1 MTSDA
6 VALLLLDYMQC
17 SPAAAGLQRCG
28 LASAGLH
35 AMQPCCCWTS
45 TLWPCFCWTTCNA
58 ALLLLDFNAVAL
70 LLLDYMQCSPAAAG
84 LQRCGLASAR
94 LHAMQPCCCWTSTLW
109 SCFCWT
115 TCKAALLLL
124 DFNAVALRRLDHTQC
139 SPAAAGLQY
148 LAGLRWT
155 SLRALQLLSL
165 SPACPTL
172 SWTLLDFTLC
182 AAAAVTQPC
191 MPHT

>member
-35 AMQPCCCWTS
+35 AMQPCCRWTS

-58 ALLLLDFNAVAL
+58 ALLLLDFNAVAS

-84 LQRCGLASAR
+84 LQ
-94 LHAMQPCCCWTSTLW
+94 H
-109 SCFCWT
+109 
-115 TCKAALLLL
+115 
-124 DFNAVALRRLDHTQC
+124 
-139 SPAAAGLQY
+139 

-172 SWTLLDFTLC
+172 SWTPLDFTSC

-191 MPHT
+191 MFHTQLDFAGLHFVRCSCCHSALHAPHLAGLRWTSLRALQLLPPSPACPTLG